1 MLFKILESVPGG
13 TLSREAVHLL
23 NTFLDLG
30 LKIPEK
36 EEKVVVCKAVREMK
50 RFLVHEG
57 EKKGLQKGE
66 DRIILSMLRRKSTPE
81 QVHQLTGVPL
91 DRIIAIA
98 TAKRLPVMAPV
109 TP

>member
-1 MLFKILESVPGG
+1 M
-13 TLSREAVHLL
+13 SREAVHLL

-36 EEKVVVCKAVREMK
+36 EEKVVVCKAVKEMK

-57 EKKGLQKGE
+57 EKKGMQKGE

-81 QVHQLTGVPL
+81 QIHRLTGVPL
-91 DRIIAIA
+91 NRILAIA
-98 TAKRLPVMAPV
+98 TAKHLAVMAPA